1 MRYRSRRRN
10 RATGTH
16 ATHTATTTAA
26 RPTFMSRFRRRPA
39 YATDGTTTTTAT
51 TRRDRRAGV
60 RDGHH
65 VAGVHFGT
73 HGGTTAPIH
82 HHKRH
87 VTIGDKISGAMM
99 MLRGS
104 LTNRPGVKVCFN
116 FPFSSE
122 FNV

>member
-1 MRYRSRRRN
+1 MAYGYGRRN
-10 RATGTH
+10 RATGT
-16 ATHTATTTAA
+16 THTTHTTTTA

-39 YATDGTTTTTAT
+39 YATDGAAATTTT

-60 RDGHH
+60 RDSHNVGGMHY
-65 VAGVHFGT
+65 GT

-99 MLRGS
+99 KLRGS
-104 LTNRPGVKVCFN
+104 LTNRPGVKVSF
-116 FPFSSE
+116 
-122 FNV
+122 